1 VSDLVDPQVR
11 LFVIIIAAF
20 AVLVTERLRND
31 VVGVLIV
38 LALWASGVLDARE
51 ALAGFSSEPAIVVA
65 AVFVISAALHDTGV
79 SETLG
84 DTIAR
89 WSGHGYRRALLV
101 IMPVVSLLSAFTH
114 HVATTAAMLPVTLQ
128 VAQERQLSPSK
139 LLMPMSLAASLGTT
153 ITVIGAPA
161 FLIASNSLR
170 QSGEAELVIFSIAPI
185 GLVLSALGL
194 VFMLA
199 VGTWLI
205 PERQGS
211 EDASARYRLSEYLTE
226 VELLPGSPLLAK
238 SADALEADRRYQLNV
253 LGWVR
258 GARRMPRLF
267 REGELREGDV
277 LLVRA
282 SPEQML
288 SIRDEPGIELRPVSQ
303 YEADGAPEDGK
314 DDDEPGHRLVQA
326 VVAPASDLV
335 GKSISEVDFR
345 TRFGAI
351 VLGLWR
357 QHGWLQQEIAQVRL
371 RAGDVLVVQGDAE
384 ALSKMSADRAIL
396 MLVPFQ
402 ADTRLLRKRWLAT
415 LIVVAAVGFAVAGA
429 ALEMAMLAGAAA
441 MVLTGCVTM
450 GQAYRAIDQRIYVF
464 VAGAIPL
471 GAAMEKTGAA
481 GTIAGWVQGP
491 LDGASPFL
499 ALFVLFV
506 AVSILTQFM
515 SDSATTALFAPIA
528 IGVAH
533 GLGGSPTA
541 YAVTVAMAAV
551 ASSLTPLGHHGNL
564 IVYGPGGYRFSDFVR
579 VGTPLTL
586 LIGVAVA
593 FMAPMLWSN

>member
-1 VSDLVDPQVR
+1 
-11 LFVIIIAAF
+11 
-20 AVLVTERLRND
+20 
-31 VVGVLIV
+31 
-38 LALWASGVLDARE
+38 
-51 ALAGFSSEPAIVVA
+51 
-65 AVFVISAALHDTGV
+65 
-79 SETLG
+79 
-84 DTIAR
+84 
-89 WSGHGYRRALLV
+89 
-101 IMPVVSLLSAFTH
+101 
-114 HVATTAAMLPVTLQ
+114 
-128 VAQERQLSPSK
+128 
-139 LLMPMSLAASLGTT
+139 
-153 ITVIGAPA
+153 
-161 FLIASNSLR
+161 
-170 QSGEAELVIFSIAPI
+170 
-185 GLVLSALGL
+185 
-194 VFMLA
+194 
-199 VGTWLI
+199 
-205 PERQGS
+205 
-211 EDASARYRLSEYLTE
+211 
-226 VELLPGSPLLAK
+226 
-238 SADALEADRRYQLNV
+238 
-253 LGWVR
+253 
-258 GARRMPRLF
+258 MPRLF

-282 SPEQML
+282 SPEQMV
-288 SIRDEPGIELRPVSQ
+288 SIREEPGIELRPLSQ
-303 YEADGAPEDGK
+303 YEEDGAREDVGE
-314 DDDEPGHRLVQA
+314 DDDPSHRLVQA
-326 VVAPASDLV
+326 VVAPGSDLV
-335 GKSISEVDFR
+335 GKTISEVDFR

-371 RAGDVLVVQGDAE
+371 RAGDVLVVDGDPE
-384 ALSKMSADRAIL
+384 ALTKVSADRAIL

-402 ADTRLLRKRWLAT
+402 AETRLLRKRWLAT
-415 LIVVAAVGFAVAGA
+415 LIVVTAVGLAVAGA

-450 GQAYRAIDQRIYVF
+450 GQAYRSIDQRIYVF

-481 GTIAGWVQGP
+481 ETIADWVQGP
-491 LDGASPFL
+491 LQGASPFL

-579 VGTPLTL
+579 VGTPLTF
-586 LIGVAVA
+586 LIGVTVA
-593 FMAPMLWSN
+593 FLAPMLWGN

>member
-1 VSDLVDPQVR
+1 
-11 LFVIIIAAF
+11 
-20 AVLVTERLRND
+20 
-31 VVGVLIV
+31 LI
-38 LALWASGVLDARE
+38 
-51 ALAGFSSEPAIVVA
+51 
-65 AVFVISAALHDTGV
+65 
-79 SETLG
+79 
-84 DTIAR
+84 
-89 WSGHGYRRALLV
+89 
-101 IMPVVSLLSAFTH
+101 
-114 HVATTAAMLPVTLQ
+114 
-128 VAQERQLSPSK
+128 QL
-139 LLMPMSLAASLGTT
+139 SLAASLGTT
-153 ITVIGAPA
+153 ITIIGAPA

-170 QSGEAELVIFSIAPI
+170 QTGEPGLGIFSIAPI

-238 SADALEADRRYQLNV
+238 SAEELQADRRYQLNV
-253 LGWVR
+253 LGWMR
-258 GARRMPRLF
+258 GTRRIRRLF
-267 REGELREGDV
+267 RKGELREGDV
-277 LLVRA
+277 LLVRT

-288 SIRDEPGIELRPVSQ
+288 SIRDEPGLELRPVSQ
-303 YEADGAPEDGK
+303 YEADGARQDGGGEQ
-314 DDDEPGHRLVQA
+314 DDEPSHRLVQA

-335 GKSISEVDFR
+335 GKTISEVDFR
-345 TRFGAI
+345 SRFGAI

-371 RAGDVLVVQGDAE
+371 RAGDVLVVQGDTE
-384 ALSKMSADRAIL
+384 ALSKVSADRAIL

-402 ADTRLLRKRWLAT
+402 ADTRQLRKRWLAT
-415 LIVVAAVGFAVAGA
+415 LIVVTAVGFAVAGA

-481 GTIAGWVQGP
+481 GTIAEWVQGP
-491 LDGASPFL
+491 LEGASPFL

-506 AVSILTQFM
+506 VVSILTQFM

-586 LIGVAVA
+586 LIAVVVA
-593 FMAPMLWSN
+593 FMAPMLWGS